1 MILLS
6 CTELL
11 LANDNDF
18 GVTGATTPFWRVRLA
33 PPLNATV

>member
-6 CTELL
+6 FTELL

-18 GVTGATTPFWRVRLA
+18 GATGATTPFWRVRLA
-33 PPLNATV
+33 PP